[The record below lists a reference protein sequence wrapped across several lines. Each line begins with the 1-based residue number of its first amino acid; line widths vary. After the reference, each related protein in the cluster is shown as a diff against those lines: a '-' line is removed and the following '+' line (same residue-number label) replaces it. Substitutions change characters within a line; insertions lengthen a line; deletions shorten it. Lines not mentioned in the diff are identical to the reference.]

1 MPWEENCAM
10 DQRLR
15 FVGMALAGEHSMT
28 ELCEAF
34 SISRKT
40 GYKWRER
47 YAAFGAAGLVERSH
61 APKRPAHV
69 TAPALVEAILAQRRL
84 RPSWGPRK
92 IVARLGELHPQ
103 IDWPAASTAGELLK
117 RAGLVGPRRLHRR
130 APPRLGDLTRADR
143 PNHLWAVDHKGWVR
157 LGDGTRCEPLTITD
171 SFSRYLISV
180 SATANTREDEAKPR
194 FEQAFREHGLPDA
207 IRSDNGP
214 PFASSGVTGL
224 TALSVWWAKLGIA
237 HERIDP
243 GQPQQNGRH
252 ERFHRTL
259 LEAMQPPG
267 ADRPAQQR
275 RFEVFLREYNE
286 ERPHEALGQKPPAQ
300 FYRPS
305 PRAMPERLAEP
316 DYPADA
322 MAREVRQNG
331 EIRWRGKL
339 VAVST
344 ALAGETVCVEE
355 TEQGEWQVRFYAR
368 PLGVIDGKTNRLR
381 RLPVLKDGQA
391 AQQASE
397 T

>member
-15 FVGMALAGEHSMT
+15 FIGLDLAGELSMT
-28 ELCEAF
+28 ELCELF

-47 YAAFGAAGLVERSH
+47 YGMFGAEGLVERSH
-61 APKRPAHV
+61 APKRPAHG
-69 TAPALVEAILAQRRL
+69 TPSALIEEIIALRRQ

-92 IVARLGELHPQ
+92 IVARLGELYPR
-103 IDWPAASTAGELLK
+103 IDWPAASTAGEILK
-117 RAGLVGPRRLHRR
+117 RAGLVGSRRLHRR
-130 APPRLGDLTRADR
+130 APPRLGELTAAVH
-143 PNHLWAVDHKGWVR
+143 PNHVWAVDHKGWIR

-180 SATANTREDEAKPR
+180 KATPNTREEEAKPQ
-194 FEQAFREHGLPDA
+194 FEQAFHEHGLPDA

-214 PFASSGVTGL
+214 PFASTGVTGL

-259 LEAMQPPG
+259 LEAMRPPC
-267 ADRPAQQR
+267 ANRRAQER
-275 RFEVFLREYNE
+275 RFEVFMREYND
-286 ERPHEALGQKPPAQ
+286 ERPHEALGQKPPSR
-300 FYRPS
+300 FYQASR
-305 PRAMPERLAEP
+305 RTMPDRLADP
-316 DYPADA
+316 DYPSDA
-322 MAREVRQNG
+322 MSREVRRNG
-331 EIRWRGKL
+331 EIKWRGKL
-339 VAVST
+339 VGVST

-355 TEQGEWQVRFYAR
+355 TEQGEWRVRFYAV
-368 PLGVIDGKTNRLR
+368 PLGILDAKTNRLR
-381 RLPVLKDGQA
+381 RLRVLKNPQA
-391 AQQASE
+391 AQE
-397 T
+397 TLQP